1 MKLGVSGGAGKR
13 TGLFVDL
20 DLSTLDWKS
29 LSVLRLPL
37 LLWLEAL
44 PRLLCVRLEL
54 EVEGVP
60 EGELTFQVMF
70 DGVPGRED
78 TSMGRKAEPVNGDTG
93 VLLKVDEDTEVS

>member
-1 MKLGVSGGAGKR
+1 
-13 TGLFVDL
+13 
-20 DLSTLDWKS
+20 
-29 LSVLRLPL
+29 
-37 LLWLEAL
+37 
-44 PRLLCVRLEL
+44 LEL